1 MPPTQRREATGV
13 IHRLLQEPQQFDFFQ
28 AVRLLDRWLDKGTPG
43 GRGLSR
49 INFRNS
55 LSLSFPASA
64 IESLK
69 VHWRQDD
76 SGGSSSVPASVGAP
90 MQPSLEQIRPSDI
103 ARVDMTPAF
112 MGLLGV
118 TGTLPLFYT
127 EALAQRELYQKD
139 FGARAFMDIF
149 SHRAVALFYDA
160 WRKHR
165 LGFQYEAS
173 ARNTFLPLTLS
184 LAGMA
189 DRAKDAR
196 RASATSAI
204 PAEAF
209 AYYAGALQ
217 QRTWSVAQ
225 VQSVLQDYFQ
235 VPVRIDQFVGRWYE
249 LPPEGRSYLG
259 VINPQRGGLGILGRS
274 AMLGERVWQRDL
286 CMRVEMGPI
295 PHDKMQRFLPGSRGA
310 RALQEWLTLCFGAGQ
325 SFEVNLKLQ
334 REHVRPLVLDSDR
347 APNNSRLGWDTF
359 LQTTSANEDRTD
371 VRYDLQ
377 AVA

>member
-149 SHRAVALFYDA
+149 SHRAVAMFYDA

-165 LGFQYEAS
+165 LPFQYEAS
-173 ARNTFLPLTLS
+173 RTSSFLPMTLS

-189 DRAKDAR
+189 HATR
-196 RASATSAI
+196 RAPAGRGRAI
-204 PAEAF
+204 PPEAL
-209 AYYAGALQ
+209 AYYAGAIQ
-217 QRTWSVAQ
+217 QGSWSVAQ
-225 VQSVLQDYFQ
+225 VQAVLQDYFR
-235 VPVRIDQFVGRWYE
+235 VPVRIEQFVGRWYQ
-249 LPPEGRSYLG
+249 LPEAGRAYLG
-259 VINPQRGGLGILGRS
+259 IINPHNPSQGVLGTSAILGD
-274 AMLGERVWQRDL
+274 RVWQRDL
-286 CMRVEMGPI
+286 CMQVELGPI
-295 PHDKMQRFLPGSRGA
+295 PHERMQQFLPGSRGA
-310 RALQEWLTLCFGAGQ
+310 RALQEWLLLCFGSSL
-325 SFEVNLKLQ
+325 SFEVKLVLQ
-334 REHVRPLVLDSDR
+334 RDHVKPLVLDSSR
-347 APNNSRLGWDTF
+347 APNLSRLGWDTF
-359 LQTTSANEDRTD
+359 LQTAPANEDRAD
-371 VRYDLQ
+371 VCYDIQ

>member
-1 MPPTQRREATGV
+1 MPPTQRRDSTGV
-13 IHRLLQEPQQFDFFQ
+13 IHELLAKPQQFDFFQ
-28 AVRLLDRWLDKGTPG
+28 AVRLLDRWLDSGVPG
-43 GRGLSR
+43 GRGLTKL
-49 INFRNS
+49 NFRNS
-55 LSLSFPASA
+55 LSLSFAASA
-64 IESLK
+64 IESVK
-69 VHWRQDD
+69 VHVRGDD
-76 SGGSSSVPASVGAP
+76 SGTLTPQWLRAA
-90 MQPSLEQIRPSDI
+90 DI
-103 ARVDMTPAF
+103 ERIDMTPAF

-118 TGTLPLFYT
+118 SGTLPLFYT
-127 EALAQRELYQKD
+127 ETLAQRELYQKD
-139 FGARAFMDIF
+139 YGARAFMDIF

-217 QRTWSVAQ
+217 QRTWSAAQ

-334 REHVRPLVLDSDR
+334 REHVRPLVLDSER